1 MKQFTETVGF
11 TLIEVI
17 LTIIIVSIAV
27 MTLVSSISFTT
38 SRGLNAEV
46 MSTAQQLAQE
56 ELEELIAKKRGT
68 GYSTSP
74 DLDIGATTVVLT
86 GAFAHYTRQV
96 EICNV
101 DASLGNPDCTAPDNG
116 SGYKRITVEVN
127 YTQGLPGLPSDDLV
141 RLVTVVTDV
150 RE

>member
-1 MKQFTETVGF
+1 MRFRETEGF
-11 TLIEVI
+11 TLIEII
-17 LTIIIVSIAV
+17 LTMIIISIAV
-27 MTLVSSISFTT
+27 LTLVSSIGVTT

-56 ELEELIAKKRGT
+56 KLEELIATKRNS
-68 GYSTSP
+68 GYSTTP
-74 DLDIGATTVVLT
+74 QLDIGTTIETLT
-86 GAFAHYTRQV
+86 GAFANYTQQV

-101 DASLGNPDCTAPDNG
+101 DASLGSPDCTPPDNG

-127 YTQGLPGLPSDDLV
+127 YTQGLPNLPADDLV
-141 RLVTVVTDV
+141 RLVTVVTNV

>member
-1 MKQFTETVGF
+1 VFKKVQIDGF

-17 LTIIIVSIAV
+17 LTIIIISIAV
-27 MTLVSSISFTT
+27 LTLVSSISFTT

-56 ELEELIAKKRGT
+56 RMEELIARKRAS
-68 GYSTSP
+68 GYGFSP
-74 DLDIGATTVVLT
+74 DLDIGTTIVTLT
-86 GAFAHYTRQV
+86 GAFASYTRTV

-101 DASLGNPDCTAPDNG
+101 DAALGGPDCAAPDNG

-127 YTQGLPGLPSDDLV
+127 YTQGLPNLPTDDLV
-141 RLVTVVTDV
+141 RLITVVTNV
-150 RE
+150 TE